1 VFERSERQIVPGPD
15 LYGAVARI
23 QEGLFRDGQVLLQQ
37 VSPTSWVGKGP
48 VVGLGFLMKVTLV
61 AYPMP
66 SGAFAF
72 DAKIE
77 AELEDMGDHLARR
90 ELVRVLPDRG
100 DPVLFGLEGRI
111 EPPAFAVLEHLGVR
125 LRGAAGA
132 RPAPR
137 ALPLIGRADSGAA
150 LDRSGLTRAA

>member
-1 VFERSERQIVPGPD
+1 MFERSERQIVPGPD
-15 LYGAVARI
+15 LYGAVGRI

-77 AELEDMGDHLARR
+77 AELEDMG
-90 ELVRVLPDRG
+90 
-100 DPVLFGLEGRI
+100 I
-111 EPPAFAVLEHLGVR
+111 IWLGVSWFVCFPIAAILFFLAWKDASNR
-125 LRGAAGA
+125 QRSLFSSTWGCVFGALQGH
-132 RPAPR
+132 APPPMLYR
-137 ALPLIGRADSGAA
+137 
-150 LDRSGLTRAA
+150 